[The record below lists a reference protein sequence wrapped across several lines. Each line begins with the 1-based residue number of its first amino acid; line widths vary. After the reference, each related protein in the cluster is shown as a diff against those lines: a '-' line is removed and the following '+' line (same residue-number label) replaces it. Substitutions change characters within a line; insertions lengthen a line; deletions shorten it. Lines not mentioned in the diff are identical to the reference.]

1 MEEKVSVSPTIFLCK
16 EATQL
21 NSGEAYAGALQKG
34 LLRAA
39 VGIVHK
45 HSEGGGTTD

>member
-1 MEEKVSVSPTIFLCK
+1 MSVSPTIFLCK

-21 NSGEAYAGALQKG
+21 NSGEACAGALQEKG